1 MRTSP
6 KRLLAQARMWQVP
19 LVAAVT
25 VALVGALSGTAFAQ
39 SRNSEV
45 GTWKLNVAKSKFSP
59 GTALKSGT
67 VKVEAAGAGVKVTV
81 DQVVDTVPVLFQK
94 QGFIEVRH
102 WEVTAKYDGK
112 DNPVTGNNL
121 NGDMVA
127 CTRINATTTRAVS
140 KKGGNVTVTQT
151 FVVSSD
157 GKTWTNSTAGTN
169 ALGQTVNIVEVY
181 DKQ

>member
-6 KRLLAQARMWQVP
+6 KWLLPQARMWQVSV
-19 LVAAVT
+19 VAVVA
-25 VALVGALSGTAFAQ
+25 VALAGCLSGTAFAQ
-39 SRNSEV
+39 SGNSEV
-45 GTWKLNVAKSKFSP
+45 GTWKLNVAKSKFGP
-59 GTALKSGT
+59 GTALKSAT
-67 VKVEAAGAGVKVTV
+67 VKVETAGAGVKLTV

-102 WEVTAKYDGK
+102 WEVTANYDGK
-112 DNPVTGNNL
+112 ENPVRGNNP

-140 KKGGNVTVTQT
+140 KKGGKVTVTQT

-157 GKTWTNSTAGTN
+157 GKTWTDTTTGTN
-169 ALGQTVNIVEVY
+169 TLGQTVNIVEVY